1 MAPNLPLCTPTRHMV
16 KPLGDVVVLY
26 DTVSHLDHV
35 VPVEPLVSVLEAA
48 VVPFYVVVCLDH
60 VVELL
65 GNVVVLLDVAVALPG
80 PLGIEHDYPFMTYSC
95 LHMLSC
101 SAPIGS
107 YPP

>member
-1 MAPNLPLCTPTRHMV
+1 MISL
-16 KPLGDVVVLY
+16 
-26 DTVSHLDHV
+26 LDHV
-35 VPVEPLVSVLEAA
+35 VPMELLASVLEAA
-48 VVPFYVVVCLDH
+48 VVLSYVVVCLLDH